1 MTASSRS
8 KPSQQPYNWRTSIE
22 LVLAALVLYIIIGA
36 PGLGATALSRYVADK
51 PSTKTT
57 GHVSNSTLVTPSP
70 DLQCVEHKYQA
81 HVYSTRPLII
91 YIDGF
96 LNKSEARH
104 LVDASTSRWQ
114 TSTVYNNGVE
124 TTDSTV
130 RKSERALLTRD
141 HIVQCLE
148 ARALAIQGWPADTY
162 IEQLW
167 TQRYNASG
175 HYAMHYDWAS
185 DSKVARRAST
195 FNVYVQAPQRGGGT
209 HFPRLPHPGRG
220 SKWCKFIDCD
230 VETDANDA
238 GLGGVVFK
246 PRAGAAV
253 FWQNFDEEGRGFK
266 ETVHAGLPVLEGIK
280 IGLNIWSWYQ
290 KT

>member
-1 MTASSRS
+1 MTTSPRS
-8 KPSQQPYNWRTSIE
+8 KTISEPHNWRTTVE
-22 LVLAALVLYIIIGA
+22 LVLAALVLYIIVGA
-36 PGLGATALSRYVADK
+36 PGLGAIALSRYVTSEIAT
-51 PSTKTT
+51 SAT
-57 GHVSNSTLVTPSP
+57 GYASNSTLITPSP
-70 DLQCVEHKYQA
+70 DLHCVEHKYEA
-81 HVYSTRPLII
+81 RVFSTRPLII

-96 LNKSEARH
+96 LSESEAAH
-104 LVDASTSRWQ
+104 LIDRSSDKWQ
-114 TSTVYNNGVE
+114 TSTIYNNGVE

-130 RKSERALLTRD
+130 RKSERALLDRD
-141 HIVQCLE
+141 HTVQCLE
-148 ARALAIQGWPADTY
+148 SRALTIQGWPAITY

-167 TQRYNASG
+167 TQRYNVSG

-209 HFPRLPHPGRG
+209 HFPRLQHPGRE
-220 SKWCKFIDCD
+220 SKWCEFIDC
-230 VETDANDA
+230 VLGTDPDNASNI
-238 GLGGVVFK
+238 GVVFK

-253 FWQNFDEEGRGFK
+253 FWQNFDEEGRGFR
-266 ETVHAGLPVLEGIK
+266 ETIHAGLPVLEGSK